1 MFRVRC
7 KIPKWLFPILL
18 VISMNHSD
26 AELET
31 NTTDL
36 NSFDFEEI
44 KNGLFATDR
53 IGEIERIGGID
64 FQNFECLKAL
74 GEIGYG
80 LKSGELWAIKRKL
93 DYYSVSII
101 VHEM

>member
-7 KIPKWLFPILL
+7 NISKWFFPILF
-18 VISMNHSD
+18 VIFINRSD

-53 IGEIERIGGID
+53 IGRIDRIGGID
-64 FQNFECLKAL
+64 FQNLKCSKAL

-93 DYYSVSII
+93 DYYSF
-101 VHEM
+101 VHEV